1 MFRCSSSSV
10 SLTRH
15 AKLSLSL
22 WSSVSLC
29 TISNSEAWSKL
40 HGLAEINSSM
50 PCFCALSASAQP
62 VTQATRREGGSGV
75 RKRKLAKQST
85 QRPVFFQNKSCT
97 LFIYSTAN
105 QRLSAFTLST
115 CSRSQGEFNQTQRCG
130 TRQCSIVSSTHIQ
143 TGWACMD
150 RFGCSLSKLSVGFRL
165 QIPLIKTQGNVDSG
179 GILNDEL

>member
-1 MFRCSSSSV
+1 MFGPFCTSV

-50 PCFCALSASAQP
+50 PCFCALSASVQP
-62 VTQATRREGGSGV
+62 VTQAARREGEGGV
-75 RKRKLAKQST
+75 KKRKLAKQSA
-85 QRPVFFQNKSCT
+85 QRTVFLQHNNCI

-115 CSRSQGEFNQTQRCG
+115 CSRSQGAFNQT
-130 TRQCSIVSSTHIQ
+130 
-143 TGWACMD
+143 
-150 RFGCSLSKLSVGFRL
+150 
-165 QIPLIKTQGNVDSG
+165 
-179 GILNDEL
+179 